1 MGDSEVV
8 ACLRAEIV
16 ALSARVRDAEAARVR
31 APRHL
36 RRVSEELTWA
46 EQRVRRLT
54 DRCTRLAERVPVGVA
69 VPLGGAGPRID
80 GPAGGPGEG
89 LAGVL
94 AAGPVGARL
103 AAAVQVAVGE
113 PAARSCGEPDGDPGP
128 RPGLLGE
135 LPDAT
140 LIDVAAAGQRVSAW
154 AQLAAALAT
163 EELAGR
169 WEHTGADE
177 VAHSVNT
184 SRDLG
189 FRAAVAEAATACVI
203 PEGTL
208 AARVEA
214 IRELPIRFPRLW
226 RQVTSGALDLDR
238 ARLIHGKT
246 LHLPTDTL
254 AGLEPRILDK
264 ASLLTWGQLSAWL
277 ERLVAAADP
286 RGLSAQIADNIN
298 GRSLVFRPAG
308 AGIGRMSLTASVADI
323 EAIRTAVAVL
333 AAGVQDEVGDQ
344 RTGAAIR
351 ADVVTDAITSA
362 ATGDRPLVTPANV
375 RPNPGPLSETE
386 TQTAPHTETGCEP
399 ATGSGWTPA
408 APTGAANGATAQA
421 PALDRNSPRTGAMVH
436 VTVPLSLVLG
446 GEGIGEVGEYG
457 PLDADAVRGGSG
469 RARTP
474 GRHGDLAVRDHR

>member
-31 APRHL
+31 ASRHL
-36 RRVSEELTWA
+36 RRVSLELTWA

-54 DRCTRLAERVPVGVA
+54 DRCTRLAERVPVGVT

-399 ATGSGWTPA
+399 QTGCDGA
-408 APTGAANGATAQA
+408 RHGAVVTG
-421 PALDRNSPRTGAMVH
+421 
-436 VTVPLSLVLG
+436 
-446 GEGIGEVGEYG
+446 
-457 PLDADAVRGGSG
+457 
-469 RARTP
+469 P
-474 GRHGDLAVRDHR
+474 GR